1 VALPSRSKISFLFD
15 IKKAANIDDLT
26 LFYLCQKGISEL
38 VEAIPSLQDALQT
51 TLLSESSVNFYRGTM
66 TKDELVQVD

>member
-1 VALPSRSKISFLFD
+1 MALPSRSKISFLFD